1 MKNEIKCYC
10 CQKNIGDIIW
20 GSVKVCRVCKSL
32 IEIKQAPS
40 LKKGIYL
47 NPLKIIMELNNFD
60 ENQMLITIKKCHSE
74 ELSEEK

>member
-10 CQKNIGDIIW
+10 CQKNIGGIIW
-20 GSVKVCRVCKSL
+20 GSVRVCGVCKTL
-32 IEIKQAPS
+32 IEIKQTPS

-60 ENQMLITIKKCHSE
+60 EQQMLNNIKKCHSE